1 MGVSLENV
9 TLRIRNNENGKIV
22 FEELGEMLFTHFGIS
37 GPLVLSASCH
47 MNGMKHGKYT
57 ALIDFKPALVEQTL
71 DKRILSDF
79 SKAQNKDFSNA
90 LGALLPSKIIPFMNS
105 VKKEYEE
112 SSLYL
117 IIESNFGSE
126 NILRSNELLKK
137 IKK

>member
-1 MGVSLENV
+1 M
-9 TLRIRNNENGKIV
+9 
-22 FEELGEMLFTHFGIS
+22 FEKYTS
-37 GPLVLSASCH
+37 VYLSAGGQEEDA
-47 MNGMKHGKYT
+47 MDN
-57 ALIDFKPALVEQTL
+57 LLV
-71 DKRILSDF
+71 
-79 SKAQNKDFSNA
+79 
-90 LGALLPSKIIPFMNS
+90 SKIIPFMNS